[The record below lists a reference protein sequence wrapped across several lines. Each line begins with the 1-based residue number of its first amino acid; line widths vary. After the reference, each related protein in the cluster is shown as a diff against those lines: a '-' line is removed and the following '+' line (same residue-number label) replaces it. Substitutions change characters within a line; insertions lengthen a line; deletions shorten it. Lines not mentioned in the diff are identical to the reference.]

1 MGWLYMTCAG
11 MGGHATAKA
20 YLDAQFTYERDVD
33 GAKHGSRIIASSCL
47 RNQVYY
53 AAAQPYGQA
62 DTAIFAIVC
71 LVRWNPRD
79 KENLIFGYKDMSEQA
94 GPCEAECPERILAL
108 LDPTTHEYAIDWRRR
123 CLANIQSR
131 RRSLAEGDHIRLAE
145 EMTFTDGHK
154 GRDFIVT
161 KFKRQVRLRNP
172 ETGQIYR
179 LSRLME
185 RAWDK
190 IVEPK
195 IHPTFF
201 PPRA

>member
-1 MGWLYMTCAG
+1 MGWLFMTRDG

-20 YLDAQFTYERDVD
+20 YLDAQLTYEREVE
-33 GAKHGSRIIASSCL
+33 GAMQGLTVLASSCL

-53 AAAQPYGQA
+53 AAVKPHGQA
-62 DTAIFAIVC
+62 DNAVFAVVC
-71 LVRWNPRD
+71 LFKWNPRD
-79 KENLIFGYKDMSEQA
+79 KEGMVFGYKDLTEHA

-108 LDPTTHEYAIDWRRR
+108 LGPIAHEYAIDWRRR
-123 CLANIQSR
+123 CIANLQLR
-131 RRSLAEGDHIRLAE
+131 RRTLAEGDRIRLAD

-154 GRDFIVT
+154 GREFIVT
-161 KFKRQVRLRNP
+161 KRKRQVRLRNP
-172 ETGQIYR
+172 ETGQLYR

-190 IVEPK
+190 ILEPK
-195 IHPTFF
+195 VHATFF